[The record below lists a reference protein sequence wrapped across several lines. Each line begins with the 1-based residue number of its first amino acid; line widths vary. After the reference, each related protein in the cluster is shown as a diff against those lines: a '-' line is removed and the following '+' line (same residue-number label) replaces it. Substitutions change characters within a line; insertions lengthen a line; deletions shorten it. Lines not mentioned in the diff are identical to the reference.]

1 MAESSRRRRQRREEV
16 EEKKARGRSA
26 ERSREEGPSTTRAQ
40 RNEIFKRR
48 RTDVGRCFYERPA
61 VYVDVNY
68 IGGHEAQIVGFVR
81 RARTPVY
88 VYERGLLLNGLGLG
102 RQRGYRVSLSLSLFV
117 SPSPCRAGI
126 FKVDKS
132 GPRWTGNRAR
142 VSASRLRARGREE
155 GEGGKKSGQSE
166 GGRRC
171 HRGMFANCEIH
182 GRAGE

>member
-1 MAESSRRRRQRREEV
+1 MKK
-16 EEKKARGRSA
+16 KKARGRSA

-68 IGGHEAQIVGFVR
+68 IGGHEAQDSRFVR

-102 RQRGYRVSLSLSLFV
+102 RQRGYRVSFSLSV
-117 SPSPCRAGI
+117 TPSPCRPGI

-132 GPRWTGNRAR
+132 GPRWTGDRTR
-142 VSASRLRARGREE
+142 VSASRLRARG
-155 GEGGKKSGQSE
+155 
-166 GGRRC
+166 
-171 HRGMFANCEIH
+171 MVP
-182 GRAGE
+182 